1 MNVGLVI
8 TAAGSGSRFGGD
20 TPKQF
25 LPIDGVPMIVKSCRA
40 FDDFIMITDRVV
52 TVSVDHFS
60 RMEDLLGAHDLLDR
74 FRLIE
79 GGATRCR
86 SVQNGVNAL
95 LNCDYVMIHDAARP
109 WVSADLIKRLLKKAS
124 PTHGVIPGVSVSD
137 TLKQVENAMVV
148 GTLNRESIIRVQTPQ
163 VFPVSI
169 LLKIYRQ
176 FPELDTTDEAG
187 LFEAT
192 GYPVVVAE
200 GEEGNVKVTVPSDVG
215 G

>member
-60 RMEDLLGAHDLLDR
+60 RMEDILGAHDLLDR

-86 SVQNGVNAL
+86 SVENGVNSL
-95 LNCDYVMIHDAARP
+95 SNCDYVMIHDAARP
-109 WVSADLIKRLLKKAS
+109 WVRVDLIKRLLKKAS
-124 PTHGVIPGVSVSD
+124 PSHGVVPGLSVSD
-137 TLKQVENAMVV
+137 TLKQVENGMVV

-163 VFPVSI
+163 IFPVSI
-169 LLKIYRQ
+169 LLSIYRQ
-176 FPELDTTDEAG
+176 FPKLDMTDEAG
-187 LFEAT
+187 LFESA

-200 GEEGNVKVTVPSDVG
+200 GDEGNVKVTVPSDLTY
-215 G
+215 